1 MRRFARN
8 SATSVRGADIAR
20 KRLMALNRRTA
31 TVSVLLVLASTLGAQ
46 ARPGPRPNP
55 WRPMSATAYCLQGV
69 TGSGVHT
76 RRGMVAVDPRRIP
89 LGSSI
94 RVRGLRGPRDGI
106 YAATDTGAAVKNNEI
121 DVFIPDC
128 RAAKAFGR
136 QRVQVRIVRRGPIA
150 AESVAENR

>member
-1 MRRFARN
+1 M
-8 SATSVRGADIAR
+8 S
-20 KRLMALNRRTA
+20 LNGRTA
-31 TVSVLLVLASTLGAQ
+31 TVSVLLVLVSSLGAQ
-46 ARPGPRPNP
+46 AKPKPRPNA
-55 WRPMSATAYCLQGV
+55 WLPMSATAYCLQGV

-94 RVRGLRGPRDGI
+94 HVRGLKGVRDGI
-106 YAATDTGAAVKNNEI
+106 YAATDTGARVRDNEI

-150 AESVAENR
+150 AESVADNR

>member
-1 MRRFARN
+1 MSLTA
-8 SATSVRGADIAR
+8 
-20 KRLMALNRRTA
+20 RTA
-31 TVSVLLVLASTLGAQ
+31 TVLVVVLLSSTLGAQ
-46 ARPGPRPNP
+46 AGPPRPNP
-55 WRPMSATAYCLQGV
+55 WLPMSATAYCQQGI

-76 RRGMVAVDPRRIP
+76 QRGMVAVDPRRIP

-94 RVRGLRGPRDGI
+94 HVRGLKGVRDGI

-136 QRVQVRIVRRGPIA
+136 QRVQVRIVRRGPVA
-150 AESVAENR
+150 GESVAATR

>member
-1 MRRFARN
+1 LRAI
-8 SATSVRGADIAR
+8 SPTGYRGRDLAPT
-20 KRLMALNRRTA
+20 RLMSLNARTA
-31 TVSVLLVLASTLGAQ
+31 TVLVVVLLSSTLGAQ
-46 ARPGPRPNP
+46 ARPRPRTTP
-55 WRPMSATAYCLQGV
+55 WLPMSATAYCQQGI

-76 RRGMVAVDPRRIP
+76 QRGMVAVDPRRIP

-94 RVRGLRGPRDGI
+94 HVRGLKGVRDGI

-136 QRVQVRIVRRGPIA
+136 QRVQVRIVRRGPVA
-150 AESVAENR
+150 GESVAANR

>member
-1 MRRFARN
+1 M
-8 SATSVRGADIAR
+8 S
-20 KRLMALNRRTA
+20 LNRRTA
-31 TVSVLLVLASTLGAQ
+31 TVSILLVLASTFGAH
-46 ARPGPRPNP
+46 AKPRPRPNA
-55 WRPMSATAYCLQGV
+55 WLPMSATAYCLQGV

-94 RVRGLRGPRDGI
+94 HVRGLRGARDGI
-106 YAATDTGAAVKNNEI
+106 YAATDTGAAVKDNEI

-128 RAAKAFGR
+128 HAAKAFGR

>member
-1 MRRFARN
+1 MSL
-8 SATSVRGADIAR
+8 SAP
-20 KRLMALNRRTA
+20 TA
-31 TVSVLLVLASTLGAQ
+31 AVSVVLMLSSTLGAQ
-46 ARPGPRPNP
+46 PRPRP
-55 WRPMSATAYCLQGV
+55 RAHAWLPMSATAYCLQGV

-94 RVRGLRGPRDGI
+94 HVRGLRGVHDGI
-106 YAATDTGAAVKNNEI
+106 YAATDTGAAVKDNEI

-150 AESVAENR
+150 GESVAENR

>member
-1 MRRFARN
+1 MSR
-8 SATSVRGADIAR
+8 T
-20 KRLMALNRRTA
+20 LRTA
-31 TVSVLLVLASTLGAQ
+31 AVLLVLTLSSTLGAQ
-46 ARPGPRPNP
+46 AGPRPNP
-55 WRPMSATAYCLQGV
+55 WLPMSATAYCLQGV

-76 RRGMVAVDPRRIP
+76 RRGVVAVDPRRIP

-94 RVRGLRGPRDGI
+94 HVRGLRGAHDGI
-106 YAATDTGAAVKNNEI
+106 YAAADTGPAVKNNEI

-150 AESVAENR
+150 AEAVAANR

>member
-1 MRRFARN
+1 LRAFLEKFAR
-8 SATSVRGADIAR
+8 GGDIAR
-20 KRLMALNRRTA
+20 KPSMSLNRHTA
-31 TVSVLLVLASTLGAQ
+31 VVLVVMMLPSTLGAQ
-46 ARPGPRPNP
+46 GKARPRVNA
-55 WRPMSATAYCLQGV
+55 WLPMSATAYCLQGT

-94 RVRGLRGPRDGI
+94 HVRGLRGVRDGI
-106 YAATDTGAAVKNNEI
+106 YAATDTGAAVKDNEI

-128 RAAKAFGR
+128 GAAKAFGR

-150 AESVAENR
+150 GESVAANR

>member
-1 MRRFARN
+1 MSLHA
-8 SATSVRGADIAR
+8 
-20 KRLMALNRRTA
+20 RTA
-31 TVSVLLVLASTLGAQ
+31 AVSVVLMLSSTLGAH
-46 ARPGPRPNP
+46 AGPRPRPNP
-55 WRPMSATAYCLQGV
+55 WLPMSATAYCQSGI

-76 RRGMVAVDPRRIP
+76 KRGMVAVDPRRIP

-94 RVRGLRGPRDGI
+94 HVRGLKGARDGI

-136 QRVQVRIVRRGPIA
+136 QRVQVRIVRRGPVA
-150 AESVAENR
+150 GESVAANR

>member
-1 MRRFARN
+1 MSRN
-8 SATSVRGADIAR
+8 G
-20 KRLMALNRRTA
+20 RTA
-31 TVSVLLVLASTLGAQ
+31 TVSVLLVLASTLA
-46 ARPGPRPNP
+46 AHAKPRPRP
-55 WRPMSATAYCLQGV
+55 DGWLPMSATAYCLQGR

-76 RRGMVAVDPRRIP
+76 RQGMVAVDPRRIP

-94 RVRGLRGPRDGI
+94 RVRGLRGVRDGI

-136 QRVQVRIVRRGPIA
+136 QRVQVRIVRRGPVA
-150 AESVAENR
+150 AESVAANR

>member
-1 MRRFARN
+1 
-8 SATSVRGADIAR
+8 
-20 KRLMALNRRTA
+20 
-31 TVSVLLVLASTLGAQ
+31 
-46 ARPGPRPNP
+46 
-55 WRPMSATAYCLQGV
+55 
-69 TGSGVHT
+69 SGVHT

-94 RVRGLRGPRDGI
+94 HVRGLRGVRDRL
-106 YAATDTGAAVKNNEI
+106 YAATDTGAAVKDNEI

-150 AESVAENR
+150 AESLAANRGRSLGATDVHSRYDPAMAAVYPSHVIAATDIS